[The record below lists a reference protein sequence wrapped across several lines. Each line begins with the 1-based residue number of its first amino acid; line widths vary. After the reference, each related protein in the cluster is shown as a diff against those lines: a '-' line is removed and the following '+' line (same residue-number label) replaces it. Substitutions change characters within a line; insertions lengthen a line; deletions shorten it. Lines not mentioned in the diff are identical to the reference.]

1 MRNQPAQ
8 NSKTTDPET
17 SSPLLTVIIPVY
29 NTAAY
34 LEQCLES
41 VIHQTYK
48 NLEII
53 CVDDGSTDDSPGIS
67 AKYAQQDSRIT
78 VITQANQGV
87 ASACNVGLD
96 AATGEFIAFL
106 DSDDWLDL
114 FAFEHVMRYAG
125 KDMGGVCF
133 GAVIEYMSGCDI
145 KGSYEDAFK
154 IKFSGEVAITTQ
166 VILRTNPHLRNKIF
180 RRSIIEKYHLRFPV
194 ENIIGED
201 VCFYYNIM
209 PLVSRMYFLD
219 EKLYHYRRRVGSIT
233 HDRAELFRSSSDP
246 LKYVE
251 EVYHFYHKWSLLPAW
266 RGLYIEIFVRHYTW
280 TVRWV
285 PDYMKRKLK
294 KRARK
299 LVVRQRLPELALGP
313 NPTITYLLNRHP
325 SFWGWFFSK
334 ELTASARHHVIRIF
348 GIKIKV
354 RRKLY
359 IARQERD
366 AAKRQRQALMNK
378 TSCLAEK
385 SMEWY
390 LQGSPGSSTR
400 EIEHL
405 LDHSKRVLS
414 SFPAGRIHQNFS
426 CLFPQAETKQENSD
440 FDFSPDLLCIWEIAP
455 RLEKCFPIM
464 YAMSHNVP
472 LLIMSDGFLRSAC
485 TWANHQEP
493 PRYTSDYAFTIDTKT
508 CYYDATRASML
519 EDMLNDP
526 DLIVTDE
533 QKKRARAC
541 IDTII
546 GNKLSKYND
555 QPIYTPKI
563 GRKGAPKVLVVDQS
577 FGDMSI
583 GKGLA
588 GEATFTRMLQLAI
601 EENPEADIIVKT
613 HPDTMTG
620 VRKGYYTRVEQ
631 KGRIV
636 LMTAPVNPISLIQMV
651 DKVYVCTSQF
661 GFEALMCG
669 KEVHVFGMPFYAGW
683 GATIDDI
690 SLERRKRK
698 RSMEEIFY
706 ITYIM
711 YSWYVNPEKGSRC
724 EIEEVMQLLLE
735 LRREYFRVHKLN
747 ENGLPV

>member
-1 MRNQPAQ
+1 MRKQPARS
-8 NSKTTDPET
+8 SKTTGLET
-17 SSPLLTVIIPVY
+17 SFPLLTVIIPVY

-41 VIHQTYK
+41 VILQTYK

-53 CVDDGSTDDSPGIS
+53 CVDDGSTDDSSKIL
-67 AKYAQQDSRIT
+67 AKYAKGDSRIT
-78 VITQANQGV
+78 VITQANRGLSSARNAGLEA
-87 ASACNVGLD
+87 AS
-96 AATGEFIAFL
+96 GEFVAFL
-106 DSDDWLDL
+106 DSDDYLEF
-114 FAFEHVMRYAG
+114 FAYEHVMRHMTDDVG
-125 KDMGGVCF
+125 IVCF
-133 GAVIEYMSGCDI
+133 GTEVEYMTGHDMKESDDD
-145 KGSYEDAFK
+145 YYK
-154 IKFSGEVAITTQ
+154 IKFSGKVKTTTQ
-166 VILRTNPHLRNKIF
+166 VILFKDNSTGNKIF
-180 RRSIIEKYHLRFPV
+180 RRSIIEKYHLRFP
-194 ENIIGED
+194 IGLIGED
-201 VCFYYNIM
+201 ACFCYKIM
-209 PLVSRMYFLD
+209 PLVPKMYFLD
-219 EKLYHYRRRVGSIT
+219 EKLHHYRRRGGSIT
-233 HDRAELFRSSSDP
+233 HDLFGQSKRALDHLGIIED
-246 LKYVE
+246 
-251 EVYHFYHKWSLLPAW
+251 VYRFYRKWNLLLSW
-266 RGLYIEIFVRHYTW
+266 RGLYIAFFVRYYRCTM
-280 TVRWV
+280 RWV
-285 PDYMKRKLK
+285 PDHLKRKAK
-294 KRARK
+294 NKARK
-299 LVVRQRLPELALGP
+299 LVVRQKLPEIALGP

-348 GIKIKV
+348 GIKIKI

-366 AAKRQRQALMNK
+366 TAKRQRRELMQK
-378 TSCLAEK
+378 TGCLAEK
-385 SMEWY
+385 SVDWY
-390 LQGSPGSSTR
+390 LEGRKGASTR

-414 SFPAGRIHQNFS
+414 SFPTGRIHQNFS

-455 RLEKCFPIM
+455 RLEKSISIM

-526 DLIVTDE
+526 DLVITDE
-533 QKKRARAC
+533 QKKRARVC

-563 GRKGAPKVLVVDQS
+563 GRKGVPKVLVVDQS

-583 GKGLA
+583 AKGLA
-588 GEATFTRMLQLAI
+588 GETTFTRMLQQAI
-601 EENPEADIIVKT
+601 EENPDADIIVKT

-620 VRKGYYTRVEQ
+620 VRKGYYTQVEQ

-683 GATIDDI
+683 GATTDDI
-690 SLERRKRK
+690 SLERRKNQ
-698 RSMEEIFY
+698 RSVEEIFY

-711 YSWYVNPEKGSRC
+711 YSWYVNPEKGTRC
-724 EIEEVMQLLLE
+724 EIEEAMQQLLE
-735 LRREYFRVHKLN
+735 LRREYFQVHKLN

>member
-1 MRNQPAQ
+1 MRNQPYQ
-8 NSKTTDPET
+8 NNKPTDTET
-17 SSPLLTVIIPVY
+17 SFPLLTVIIPVY

-34 LEQCLES
+34 LEQCMES

-53 CVDDGSTDDSPGIS
+53 CVDDGSTDDSPGIL
-67 AKYAQQDSRIT
+67 AKYANRDSRIT
-78 VITQANQGV
+78 VITQANRGA
-87 ASACNVGLD
+87 ASARNAGLD
-96 AATGEFIAFL
+96 AATGEFVAFL
-106 DSDDWLDL
+106 DSDDWLNL
-114 FAFEHVMRYAG
+114 FAYEHVMRYTEKG
-125 KDMGGVCF
+125 IGGVCF
-133 GAVIEYMSGCDI
+133 GAEVEYATGHDM
-145 KGSYEDAFK
+145 KGSYTNSFK

-166 VILRTNPHLRNKIF
+166 VILRTNPHVWNKIF

-194 ENIIGED
+194 VLIGED
-201 VCFYYNIM
+201 TCFYYRIM
-209 PLVSRMYFLD
+209 PLIPKMYFLD
-219 EKLYHYRRRVGSIT
+219 EKLHHYLRRDDSIT
-233 HDRAELFRSSSDP
+233 HDRSKLFKHSSEYFKD
-246 LKYVE
+246 VE
-251 EVYHFYHKWSLLPAW
+251 EIYRFYRKWNLLPSW
-266 RGLYIEIFVRHYTW
+266 RGLYIEIFVRNYAW
-280 TVRWV
+280 IIRWA
-285 PDYMKRKLK
+285 PAHLKRKAK
-294 KRARK
+294 NKARK
-299 LVVRQRLPELALGP
+299 LVVQQRLPELALGP
-313 NPTITYLLNRHP
+313 NPTITYLLHRHP
-325 SFWGWFFSK
+325 SFRGWFFSK

-348 GIKIKV
+348 GIKIKI

-366 AAKRQRQALMNK
+366 AAKRQRRELMQK

-385 SMEWY
+385 SMDWY
-390 LQGSPGSSTR
+390 LQGRPGLSTR

-414 SFPAGRIHQNFS
+414 SFPSGRIHRNFS

-440 FDFSPDLLCIWEIAP
+440 FGFSPDLLCIWEIAP
-455 RLEKCFPIM
+455 RLEKSISIM

-485 TWANHQEP
+485 TWAKYQEP

-508 CYYDATRASML
+508 CYYDATRASVL
-519 EDMLNDP
+519 EDMLNDT
-526 DLIVTDE
+526 DLVITDE

-541 IDTII
+541 IDTIV

-555 QPIYTPKI
+555 QPIHTPKI
-563 GRKGAPKVLVVDQS
+563 GRKGVPKVLVVDQS

-583 GKGLA
+583 AKGLA

-601 EENPEADIIVKT
+601 EENPDADIIVKT

-620 VRKGYYTRVEQ
+620 VRKGYYTQVEQ
-631 KGRIV
+631 KGHIV
-636 LMTAPVNPISLIQMV
+636 LMTDPVNPISLIQMV

-690 SLERRKRK
+690 SLERRKNK
-698 RSMEEIFY
+698 RSVEEIFY

-711 YSWYVNPEKGSRC
+711 YSWYVNPEKGTRC
-724 EIEEVMQLLLE
+724 EIEEVMQQLLE
-735 LRREYFRVHKLN
+735 LRREYFQVHKLN